1 MEDFR
6 ETLKSIVFSKNLWAS
21 IAVVAVAVGLWFL
34 IKKLFIKFLE
44 NKDRNA
50 KTKTHTKFIANL
62 IKYLILIFCALTV
75 LQINGVNVSS
85 LLTGLGVAGVV
96 VGFALQDILKDIIMG
111 TNIIMDNFFSV
122 GDVVRYGGIEAKI
135 ISFNIKVT
143 KMQDVDSG
151 DILTVSNRNISE
163 ITKVSELL
171 CVSVPASY
179 EVPADKMRN
188 ICEEI
193 KDRVNKLK
201 PVKKC
206 TFEGT
211 QELSETRISYMLF
224 IYTKPE
230 NKKPVMRSANGIIQD
245 VFSEN
250 GLKIPSSLLYKN

>member
-1 MEDFR
+1 MENLS
-6 ETLKSIVFSKNLWAS
+6 ESIKNIVFSKNLWAS
-21 IAVVAVAVGLWFL
+21 FAVIVLAVALWFL

-44 NKDRNA
+44 NKNRDA

-62 IKYLILIFCALTV
+62 IKYLILIFCVLTV

-85 LLTGLGVAGVV
+85 LLTGLGVAGIV

-111 TNIIMDNFFSV
+111 TNIIMDNFFNV

-163 ITKVSELL
+163 ITKVSDLL

-179 EVPADKMRN
+179 NDSAEKMRK
-188 ICEEI
+188 ICAEI
-193 KDRVNKLK
+193 NERVNKIK
-201 PVKKC
+201 AVKKS

-211 QELSETRISYMLF
+211 QELSESRISYMLF
-224 IYTKPE
+224 IYCNPE
-230 NKKPVMRSANGIIQD
+230 SKKPVMRSTNGIIQD
-245 VFSEN
+245 VFAEN
-250 GLKIPSSLLYKN
+250 GLKIPSSSLFKN